1 MARNLVRIKYAMKRW
16 ALEHGVKRPDGFKP
30 GVRGWGKP
38 AKRFAWRITKA
49 AGVKPSTK
57 PDAVADVVLPPSVGS
72 RIVSSMAKD
81 IGTTESPAG
90 SNWGTKVRAY
100 LGSAGFSVPA
110 PWCAAFR
117 AYHQRNVL
125 PTVPLPKLAAYVG
138 PGGWATAHTQYPQHY
153 QKVSR
158 ILLKRGDYVCL
169 WGNQHIE
176 TFVRWIVPGVL
187 FEAIGGN
194 TSVVGK
200 NANGGMVCRTRRS
213 VSDVNVAGRVR
224 A

>member
-1 MARNLVRIKYAMKRW
+1 MAVNIVRVKYAMKRY
-16 ALEHGVKRPDGFKP
+16 AAEHGIKRPPGFRP
-30 GVRGWGKP
+30 GARGWGEP
-38 AKRFAWRITKA
+38 ARRFAWRITSA

-57 PDAVADVVLPPSVGS
+57 PADVAAVVLPPSTGS
-72 RIVSSMAKD
+72 RIVASMAKD
-81 IGTTESPAG
+81 LGVHEVPAG
-90 SNWGTKVRAY
+90 SNWGDRIRAY

-117 AYHQRNVL
+117 AYHQRKVL
-125 PTVPLPKLAAYVG
+125 PTVPLPGLAAYVG
-138 PGGWATAHTQYPQHY
+138 SGGWATAHTQYPKNY
-153 QKVSR
+153 RRVNR
-158 ILLKRGDYVCL
+158 LLLKRGDYVCL

-213 VSDVNVAGRVR
+213 VSDITVAGRVR